1 MGWCSW
7 KVCKAMWQSKTLL
20 ISFKDVFS
28 DSVFSHFWKSTLW
41 PQHRLW
47 QALSCWALLRLSV
60 LGADLMWQEMLKV
73 RAETREEGCSGLG
86 VRTQEGWS
94 LGQSCKFLSLWGLW
108 WIQAPRPVGSKGMR
122 AYLLELTPGSFPLS
136 FISASIHA
144 HVMHIPILC
153 IVQLPGQWEL
163 FQPQLLSLI

>member
-108 WIQAPRPVGSKGMR
+108 WIQAPRPVGSKGMSLFTGANTR
-122 AYLLELTPGSFPLS
+122 KFSL
-136 FISASIHA
+136 
-144 HVMHIPILC
+144 ILH
-153 IVQLPGQWEL
+153 
-163 FQPQLLSLI
+163 LSLHSCTRNAHPHPVHCPAPWAVRVVSAPAP